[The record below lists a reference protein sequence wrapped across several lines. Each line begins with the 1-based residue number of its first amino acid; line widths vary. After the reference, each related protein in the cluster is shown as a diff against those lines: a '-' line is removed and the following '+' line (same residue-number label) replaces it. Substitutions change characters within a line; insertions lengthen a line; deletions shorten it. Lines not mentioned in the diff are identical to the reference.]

1 MIAHRT
7 WTDRKENENRKKVT
21 VGSTWEV
28 RQRSNKMRTRGQ
40 RKQQE
45 EEKKRAEKE
54 ASVLFRYQDLM
65 TKYPLPMNLAQGI
78 LLTAFGSAVA
88 SQISGE
94 KTDWNDIVIMS
105 FVNATLITPILMWWF
120 TQLSKMTLSNYSKV
134 FVDQFVFGPVFT
146 TSIIAYKFILM
157 KYPLEEVVKLCIMIV
172 PNAVAA
178 SWIFWIPQRYITF
191 NFLSPSLH
199 MPFGTLCAFFWNVIF
214 SIVVRK

>member
-1 MIAHRT
+1 
-7 WTDRKENENRKKVT
+7 
-21 VGSTWEV
+21 
-28 RQRSNKMRTRGQ
+28 
-40 RKQQE
+40 
-45 EEKKRAEKE
+45 
-54 ASVLFRYQDLM
+54 
-65 TKYPLPMNLAQGI
+65 
-78 LLTAFGSAVA
+78 
-88 SQISGE
+88 
-94 KTDWNDIVIMS
+94 
-105 FVNATLITPILMWWF
+105 
-120 TQLSKMTLSNYSKV
+120 MTLSNYGKV

-191 NFLSPSLH
+191 NFVSPSLH